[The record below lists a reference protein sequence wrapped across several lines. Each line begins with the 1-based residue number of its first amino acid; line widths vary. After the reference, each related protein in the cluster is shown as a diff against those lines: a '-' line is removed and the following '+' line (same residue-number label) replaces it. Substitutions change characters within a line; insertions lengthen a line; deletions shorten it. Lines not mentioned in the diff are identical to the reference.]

1 MDEFTIYLPFP
12 EPWDYI
18 AIPVRLALVLVAP
31 PIGDFAGRRIRTSTY
46 NATAIQT
53 NRRSNAN

>member
-31 PIGDFAGRRIRTSTY
+31 PIGLLLLMLVCAAMSSKRRGKIPS
-46 NATAIQT
+46 
-53 NRRSNAN
+53 